1 MSADR
6 VIRKHVAIIHAYSLM
21 SLLQRKIFNVLL
33 YEANRNEFRLHHP
46 DSVAVECR
54 IPLSALSKA
63 VRFNSHNS
71 QYIKEA
77 IDELA
82 SLKIEWNLLKD
93 RVPTTI
99 SFLNLR
105 VLHGAP
111 TFYQDSTLNFSFHK
125 VLLDLITNPPIYGTI
140 DLEVQAEFESKYG
153 QSLYE
158 NSTRFVNLHKSNVI
172 ALDTFRK
179 LLGVQEDKYTSM
191 RELTRNVIAPAMEEV
206 NERSD
211 FVVSLAPQRMGR
223 KTTGFELAVTA
234 KKKTAATPPPTCQ
247 QDKQHICEEL
257 QRTFGVINTSVL
269 ETILQHYSE
278 AYILEKIA
286 YTKQHVK
293 KTASFY
299 PIAYFISAL
308 KGDYKLPSSEQPSIT
323 VDMPLNEVQ
332 QWRGKLQNLQHD
344 LQHWQAMLN
353 YAQAED
359 AVQIERLHDIIR
371 ACEEKLRHH
380 YSQQPAEQE
389 MT

>member
-1 MSADR
+1 
-6 VIRKHVAIIHAYSLM
+6 
-21 SLLQRKIFNVLL
+21 
-33 YEANRNEFRLHHP
+33 
-46 DSVAVECR
+46 
-54 IPLSALSKA
+54 
-63 VRFNSHNS
+63 
-71 QYIKEA
+71 
-77 IDELA
+77 
-82 SLKIEWNLLKD
+82 
-93 RVPTTI
+93 
-99 SFLNLR
+99 
-105 VLHGAP
+105 
-111 TFYQDSTLNFSFHK
+111 
-125 VLLDLITNPPIYGTI
+125 
-140 DLEVQAEFESKYG
+140 
-153 QSLYE
+153 LYE
-158 NSTRFVNLHKSNVI
+158 NSTRFVNLHKSKVI